1 MITLSYALLGLL
13 ARQPLS
19 GYDLTQY
26 MKKRVAPMWT
36 ALSSQIYPE
45 LARLEKQNMVMH
57 RVVEQQDYRPNKK
70 VYEIT
75 DAGREALRQWVIE
88 PTPVASMRDE
98 FVLKAY
104 SLWLAEPDVAIT
116 HFREQE
122 RLHRQQL
129 VEHEETLER
138 LKREWGTDIEQ
149 VHSPLFGSSL
159 ALHYGIAYEKS
170 YVDWCHWVIHELEQ
184 RIVEA

>member
-45 LARLEKQNMVMH
+45 LARLEKQGMVTH
-57 RVVEQQDYRPNKK
+57 NVVEQQDHRPNKK
-70 VYEIT
+70 VYDIT
-75 DAGREALRQWVIE
+75 DTGREALRQWVTE
-88 PTPVASMRDE
+88 PTPAASMRDE

-104 SLWLAEPDVAIT
+104 SLWLAEPDVAIP

-129 VEHEETLER
+129 AEHEETLER
-138 LKREWGTDIEQ
+138 LKREWGSDIEQ
-149 VHSPLFGSSL
+149 AQSPLFGSSL
-159 ALHYGIAYEKS
+159 ALHYGIAYESS
-170 YVDWCHWVIHELEQ
+170 YVHWCQWVIKELEQ
-184 RIVEA
+184 RIRV